1 MIKKA
6 VYRSSGR
13 RVRGEDDKIPPIKT
27 VAPDLPL
34 DVLRSMDIRR
44 RSVVCTHH
52 SIFGARP
59 AGVDALDRLDRS
71 VRRLDRLDR
80 SVRRRAVR
88 VRSPRPQIATQC
100 NAADPSAVNPRRS
113 CALLPGV
120 SAAAA
125 NSTALPPDS
134 RTVLA
139 CMPPSPCSAAHTG
152 LCLRTLL
159 APAVPIRP
167 SARGLPRRQ
176 CACCGGP
183 SPSGRACHG
192 PLPRQTHFG
201 MRCVCAVCLS
211 RATAAYCPCARPD
224 RSKHCVAQLS
234 TARSPGPFKLTVS
247 AAAHAYLRVSH
258 TECSYRPER
267 RIM

>member
-1 MIKKA
+1 MRRGAYGRSGCSGPCSAGLAGGGAGA
-6 VYRSSGR
+6 VPARVPLPRAAGDGAALQPLSPLPSQTRTQCARRHRS
-13 RVRGEDDKIPPIKT
+13 
-27 VAPDLPL
+27 
-34 DVLRSMDIRR
+34 
-44 RSVVCTHH
+44 
-52 SIFGARP
+52 
-59 AGVDALDRLDRS
+59 
-71 VRRLDRLDR
+71 
-80 SVRRRAVR
+80 RRRALHPLAEAPSR
-88 VRSPRPQIATQC
+88 ACAHPHALPRTPAHARARCSPRPF
-100 NAADPSAVNPRRS
+100 
-113 CALLPGV
+113 
-120 SAAAA
+120 
-125 NSTALPPDS
+125 PPV
-134 RTVLA
+134 RQ
-139 CMPPSPCSAAHTG
+139 
-152 LCLRTLL
+152 R
-159 APAVPIRP
+159 
-167 SARGLPRRQ
+167 RGLPRRQ

-211 RATAAYCPCARPD
+211 RVTAAYYPCARPD